1 VSPHGA
7 RRRLGLRPGPA
18 RAPRRS
24 GRHGRRRADGAVS
37 PGPPRLL

>member
-7 RRRLGLRPGPA
+7 RRRPGLRPGPV

-24 GRHGRRRADGAVS
+24 GRHGRHRAAGAVS
-37 PGPPRLL
+37 PRLPRLL